1 MFTLPS
7 KLASKRTGYRGQGGG
22 GYRLLGNMYPGPF
35 RLEGAGY
42 RAQGGV
48 EAPLGTE
55 GGTWLP
61 MFIEATSRLPHA
73 CSVVDVQVAGLP
85 LVYVNQA
92 WEALTGYARAEVLG
106 HNCRLLQGAETEE
119 AAVAELVRSIR
130 QRRPCVVTLTNYRKD
145 GGRFANELSL
155 HPVFDSRGV
164 YRYIVGVS
172 SDTSVVEAVI
182 DPFAI
187 LIGTAREETGA
198 RMYPVPCTPPL
209 ARRWVRRGPRSPSL
223 HIHIHIHTRVRR
235 GPRSPA

>member
-1 MFTLPS
+1 MYACNTHVYVCTYEMSTTLQALNENPS
-7 KLASKRTGYRGQGGG
+7 EGKGLP
-22 GYRLLGNMYPGPF
+22 RLSSQP
-35 RLEGAGY
+35 
-42 RAQGGV
+42 
-48 EAPLGTE
+48 
-55 GGTWLP
+55 TWLP

-209 ARRWVRRGPRSPSL
+209 ARR
-223 HIHIHIHTRVRR
+223 RVRR
-235 GPRSPA
+235 GLITFPTYTYTYTYTGAKRPSITSLIWVKSPA

>member
-1 MFTLPS
+1 MNACNTHVYVCTYEMSTTLQALNENPS
-7 KLASKRTGYRGQGGG
+7 EGKGLP
-22 GYRLLGNMYPGPF
+22 RLSSQP
-35 RLEGAGY
+35 
-42 RAQGGV
+42 
-48 EAPLGTE
+48 
-55 GGTWLP
+55 TWLP

-172 SDTSVVEAVI
+172 SDANH
-182 DPFAI
+182 
-187 LIGTAREETGA
+187 A
-198 RMYPVPCTPPL
+198 RMSEPVAHAMLTAVSMCICMCICICIRMYTCICICREGGRPRMLT
-209 ARRWVRRGPRSPSL
+209 AVRLPY
-223 HIHIHIHTRVRR
+223 
-235 GPRSPA
+235 